1 MNSTGAA
8 RAKICPPESD
18 AEVVVLPGP
27 IPCEPPE
34 ARTSPGIAAEHEVGV
49 RGRFEMAVSVFERIA
64 DSVATIGGVFA
75 AFAIYE
81 FLHLGKQLQYPP
93 QMVAGAAFFFALLF
107 VYLMDWHGG
116 YQRGNSLLRI
126 RETERILRVAM
137 KAFLFVFPITFL
149 AGQLFSRWL
158 LVLGIVIVPLF
169 LVAEKQLFW
178 HGVRWMHARGYGVQN
193 VLIYGAGFTGRKV
206 FSALA
211 RSPKLGFNPV
221 AVVDDNSELSG
232 ETIYEH
238 SYRRERSV
246 SVVAG
251 PITREQIAEFG
262 ARQLI
267 IAIPSLSHNRFNDI
281 LAEAVAAGA
290 RVAFVPRLSFSSE
303 ATTNCAE
310 IDGLLI
316 SELGYLPNPPAYEV
330 AKRMFDFVCSIFL
343 IALATPLAI
352 VIAVLIRQDSPGPIF
367 FSQERIGRGGKPFRL
382 YKFRSMYVN
391 APKYALH
398 PNVADDP
405 RITPIGRILR
415 RTSLDEL
422 PQLINVL
429 RGEMSLVGPRP
440 EMPFIVEQYSVH
452 QRQRLDVIPGITGI
466 WQLSADRAFLIHE
479 NIFYDLYYIRHRSF
493 FMDVAILLHTVAF
506 AMRGI

>member
-1 MNSTGAA
+1 MNTTGVA
-8 RAKICPPESD
+8 RARVRPAED
-18 AEVVVLPGP
+18 ARPLRGP
-27 IPCEPPE
+27 VPCEPVEPRRASRGADE
-34 ARTSPGIAAEHEVGV
+34 KVVGAK
-49 RGRFEMAVSVFERIA
+49 RRFEAAVNILERVA
-64 DSVATIGGVFA
+64 DVLVVVSGVFA
-75 AFAIYE
+75 TCAIYE
-81 FLHLGKQLQYPP
+81 VLHLGKNLHYPFHL
-93 QMVAGAAFFFALLF
+93 VASAAAFFALLF
-107 VYLMDWHGG
+107 VYLMDWDGG

-158 LVLGIVIVPLF
+158 LVLAILIVPML

-178 HGVRWMHARGYGVQN
+178 QCVRWTHAKGYGVEN

-211 RSPKLGFNPV
+211 RSPKLGFDPI
-221 AVVDDNSELSG
+221 AVVDDNQGLAG
-232 ETIYEH
+232 EMIFEH

-246 SVVAG
+246 SVIPG
-251 PITREQIAEFG
+251 PITRQQIADCG

-267 IAIPSLSHNRFNDI
+267 IAIPSLSQERFNEV
-281 LAEAVAAGA
+281 LAEAMAADA

-316 SELGYLPNPPAYEV
+316 SELGYLPNPPAYEIT
-330 AKRMFDFVCSIFL
+330 KRVFDFLASIVL
-343 IALATPLAI
+343 IAFALPLGI
-352 VIAVLIRQDSPGPIF
+352 VIAALVRQDSRGPIL
-367 FSQERIGRGGKPFRL
+367 FSQKRIGRGGKPFRL
-382 YKFRSMYVN
+382 YKFRSMYVD
-391 APKYALH
+391 APEYALH
-398 PNVADDP
+398 PQEASDP
-405 RITPIGRILR
+405 RITRVGRFLR

-429 RGEMSLVGPRP
+429 KGEMSLVGPRP
-440 EMPFIVEQYSVH
+440 EMPFIVERYNAH

-466 WQLSADRAFLIHE
+466 WQLSADRSFLIHE

>member
-1 MNSTGAA
+1 MSTTGAA
-8 RAKICPPESD
+8 PAKVRVSVDVHLSPGPAPSD
-18 AEVVVLPGP
+18 ALKSGRALSGAGQNVAAGKRNFETVVSILERAGDFFAVVTGVL
-27 IPCEPPE
+27 
-34 ARTSPGIAAEHEVGV
+34 AAC
-49 RGRFEMAVSVFERIA
+49 
-64 DSVATIGGVFA
+64 
-75 AFAIYE
+75 AIYDV
-81 FLHLGKQLQYPP
+81 LRLGKHLEYPP
-93 QMVAGAAFFFALLF
+93 HLVLGAAACFATLF
-107 VYLMDWHGG
+107 VYLMDWDGG

-126 RETERILRVAM
+126 RETERILRVGM

-158 LVLGIVIVPLF
+158 LTLAVLTLPVC

-178 HGVRWMHARGYGVQN
+178 QCVRWMHAKGHGVEN

-221 AVVDDNSELSG
+221 AVVDDNRNLAG

-246 SVVAG
+246 SVVPG
-251 PITREQIAEFG
+251 PITRQTIAAYG
-262 ARQLI
+262 ARQII
-267 IAIPSLSHNRFNDI
+267 IAIPSLPHDRFNEV
-281 LAEAVAAGA
+281 LAEAMAARA

-303 ATTNCAE
+303 ATANCAE

-316 SELGYLPNPPAYEV
+316 SELGHLPNPPAYEIT
-330 AKRMFDFVCSIFL
+330 KRVFDFVSSIAL
-343 IALATPLAI
+343 IALAFPLGVI
-352 VIAVLIRQDSPGPIF
+352 IAVLVWRDSPGPIL
-367 FSQERIGRGGKPFRL
+367 FSQERIGRAGKPFRL
-382 YKFRSMYVN
+382 YKFRSMYVD

-398 PNVADDP
+398 PQDAEDP
-405 RITPIGRILR
+405 RITPFGRFLR

-429 RGEMSLVGPRP
+429 KGEMSLVGPRP
-440 EMPFIVEQYSVH
+440 EMPFIVEQYNAH
-452 QRQRLDVIPGITGI
+452 QRQRLDVIPGITGL

-493 FMDVAILLHTVAF
+493 FMDVAVLLHTIAF
-506 AMRGI
+506 SMKGV

>member
-1 MNSTGAA
+1 MNTTGAA
-8 RAKICPPESD
+8 RARVRSS
-18 AEVVVLPGP
+18 EVVGPSPGP
-27 IPCEPPE
+27 VRCEPQE
-34 ARTSPGIAAEHEVGV
+34 TRRTS
-49 RGRFEMAVSVFERIA
+49 RIA
-64 DSVATIGGVFA
+64 GERAVGTKRTFETIVNVLERVADAVVVASGVFA
-75 AFAIYE
+75 ACAIYE
-81 FLHLGKQLQYPP
+81 ALHLGKQTQYPFRL
-93 QMVAGAAFFFALLF
+93 VVIAAAFFTLLF
-107 VYLMDWHGG
+107 IYLMELDGG

-158 LVLGIVIVPLF
+158 LIIAILVVPLL

-178 HGVRWMHARGYGVQN
+178 QCVLWAHGKGHGVEK

-221 AVVDDNSELSG
+221 AVVDDSQDLAG
-232 ETIYEH
+232 EMIFEH

-246 SVVAG
+246 PVIPG
-251 PITREQIAEFG
+251 PITRKHIVDCG

-267 IAIPSLSHNRFNDI
+267 IAIPSLSHERFNQV
-281 LAEAVAAGA
+281 LSEANAANA

-316 SELGYLPNPPAYEV
+316 SELGHLPNPPAYEIT
-330 AKRMFDFVCSIFL
+330 KRVFDFFSSIVL
-343 IALATPLAI
+343 IAFAFPLGI
-352 VIAVLIRQDSPGPIF
+352 VIAALVRQDSPGPILF
-367 FSQERIGRGGKPFRL
+367 TQERIGRGGKPFRL
-382 YKFRSMYVN
+382 YKFRSMYVD

-398 PNVADDP
+398 PQEGTDP
-405 RITPIGRILR
+405 RITRVGRFLR

-440 EMPFIVEQYSVH
+440 EMPFIVEQYNVN

-466 WQLSADRAFLIHE
+466 WQLSADRSFLIHE
-479 NIFYDLYYIRHRSF
+479 NIFYDLYYIKHRSF

>member
-1 MNSTGAA
+1 MNTAGVA
-8 RAKICPPESD
+8 RARIRPSEDVPPS
-18 AEVVVLPGP
+18 LGP
-27 IPCEPPE
+27 VPCEPLD
-34 ARTSPGIAAEHEVGV
+34 ARRNWRGADERVLGAKWKFETIVNVLERVVDILVVVSGV
-49 RGRFEMAVSVFERIA
+49 LGAC
-64 DSVATIGGVFA
+64 
-75 AFAIYE
+75 AIYE
-81 FLHLGKQLQYPP
+81 ILHLGRQLHYPFHV
-93 QMVAGAAFFFALLF
+93 VASAAVCFALLF
-107 VYLMDWHGG
+107 VYLMDWDGG

-126 RETERILRVAM
+126 RETERILRVTV
-137 KAFLFVFPITFL
+137 KAFLFIFPITFL

-158 LVLGIVIVPLF
+158 LAIAILIVPLL
-169 LVAEKQLFW
+169 LVAEKQIFLQCVRW
-178 HGVRWMHARGYGVQN
+178 AHAKGHGVEN

-221 AVVDDNSELSG
+221 ALVDDNQDLAG
-232 ETIYEH
+232 EIIFEH

-246 SVVAG
+246 RVIPG
-251 PITREQIAEFG
+251 PITKQQIADCG

-267 IAIPSLSHNRFNDI
+267 IAIPSLPQERFNEV
-281 LAEAVAAGA
+281 LAEAVAADA
-290 RVAFVPRLSFSSE
+290 SVAFVPRLSFSSE

-316 SELGYLPNPPAYEV
+316 SELGYAPNPPAYEI
-330 AKRMFDFVCSIFL
+330 AKRVFDFLSSIVL
-343 IALATPLAI
+343 ITFALPLGI
-352 VIAVLIRQDSPGPIF
+352 VIAALVRQDSPGPIL
-367 FSQERIGRGGKPFRL
+367 FSQQRIGRGGKPFRL
-382 YKFRSMYVN
+382 YKFRSMYVD
-391 APKYALH
+391 APEYALH
-398 PNVADDP
+398 PQTASDP
-405 RITPIGRILR
+405 RVTRVGRFLR

-440 EMPFIVEQYSVH
+440 EMPFVVEQYSAH

-466 WQLSADRAFLIHE
+466 WQLSADRSFLIHE

>member
-1 MNSTGAA
+1 M
-8 RAKICPPESD
+8 
-18 AEVVVLPGP
+18 VV
-27 IPCEPPE
+27 
-34 ARTSPGIAAEHEVGV
+34 S
-49 RGRFEMAVSVFERIA
+49 
-64 DSVATIGGVFA
+64 GVFA
-75 AFAIYE
+75 ACAIYE
-81 FLHLGKQLQYPP
+81 VLHLGRQLHYPFHV
-93 QMVAGAAFFFALLF
+93 VASAAAFFALLF
-107 VYLMDWHGG
+107 VYLMDWDGG

-126 RETERILRVAM
+126 RETERILRVAV
-137 KAFLFVFPITFL
+137 KTFLFVFPITFL
-149 AGQLFSRWL
+149 AGHLFSRWL
-158 LVLGIVIVPLF
+158 LILAILIVPLL
-169 LVAEKQLFW
+169 LVAEKQIFW
-178 HGVRWMHARGYGVQN
+178 QCVRWAHAKGHGVEN

-221 AVVDDNSELSG
+221 AVVDDNQDLAG
-232 ETIYEH
+232 EMIFEH
-238 SYRRERSV
+238 SYRRQRSAPV
-246 SVVAG
+246 LPG
-251 PITREQIAEFG
+251 PITRQQIADCG

-267 IAIPSLSHNRFNDI
+267 IAIPSLSQERFNQV
-281 LAEAVAAGA
+281 LAEAVAADA

-316 SELGYLPNPPAYEV
+316 SELGYAPNPPAYEI
-330 AKRMFDFVCSIFL
+330 AKRAFDFLASIVLMVFVL
-343 IALATPLAI
+343 PLGL
-352 VIAVLIRQDSPGPIF
+352 VIAALVRQDSPGPIL
-367 FSQERIGRGGKPFRL
+367 FSQQRVGRGGKLFRL
-382 YKFRSMYVN
+382 YKFRSMYVD

-398 PNVADDP
+398 PQETADP
-405 RITPIGRILR
+405 RITRVGRFLR

-429 RGEMSLVGPRP
+429 KGEMSLVGPRP
-440 EMPFIVEQYSVH
+440 EMPFIVERYNAH

-466 WQLSADRAFLIHE
+466 WQLSADRSFLIHE

>member
-1 MNSTGAA
+1 MNTAGVA
-8 RAKICPPESD
+8 RARARISEDVPVSS
-18 AEVVVLPGP
+18 GP
-27 IPCEPPE
+27 SPCEPLRVCRPSSGIG
-34 ARTSPGIAAEHEVGV
+34 ARDAGV
-49 RGRFEMAVSVFERIA
+49 QRRFEATVNVLERVADFLAVVS
-64 DSVATIGGVFA
+64 GVLTA
-75 AFAIYE
+75 CVIYE
-81 FLHLGKQLQYPP
+81 SLHLGKHLQYPFHL
-93 QMVAGAAFFFALLF
+93 VASAAAFFALLF
-107 VYLMDWHGG
+107 VFVMDWEGG

-126 RETERILRVAM
+126 RETERILRVVM

-149 AGQLFSRWL
+149 AGQLFSRGL
-158 LVLGIVIVPLF
+158 LILGILILPLF
-169 LVAEKQLFW
+169 LVAEKQFFW
-178 HGVRWMHARGYGVQN
+178 QCVQRMHAKGLGVEN

-221 AVVDDNSELSG
+221 AVVDDNCDLVG
-232 ETIYEH
+232 EPIFEH

-246 SVVAG
+246 SVIPG
-251 PITREQIAEFG
+251 PITKQQIADCG
-262 ARQLI
+262 ARQVI
-267 IAIPSLSHNRFNDI
+267 IAIPSLPHDRFNEV
-281 LAEAVAAGA
+281 LAEALAADA

-316 SELGYLPNPPAYEV
+316 SELGHLPNPPAYEM
-330 AKRMFDFVCSIFL
+330 AKRLFDFLSSI
-343 IALATPLAI
+343 
-352 VIAVLIRQDSPGPIF
+352 VLITLALPLGVIIAILVRQDSPGPILF
-367 FSQERIGRGGKPFRL
+367 TQKRIGRGGKPFRL
-382 YKFRSMYVN
+382 YKFRSMYTD

-398 PNVADDP
+398 PQAAEDP
-405 RITPIGRILR
+405 RITPVGRFLR

-440 EMPFIVEQYSVH
+440 EMPFIVEQYNTH
-452 QRQRLDVIPGITGI
+452 QRQRLDVIPGITGL

-493 FMDVAILLHTVAF
+493 FMDVAILLHTLAF

>member
-1 MNSTGAA
+1 MNTTGAA
-8 RAKICPPESD
+8 RARIRPTEDVGPS
-18 AEVVVLPGP
+18 PGP
-27 IPCEPPE
+27 VPCEPLE
-34 ARTSPGIAAEHEVGV
+34 ARRTSSDAAEGVVGAK
-49 RGRFEMAVSVFERIA
+49 RRFEAAVNVLERVA
-64 DSVATIGGVFA
+64 DLFVVVSGVFA
-75 AFAIYE
+75 ACAIYE
-81 FLHLGKQLQYPP
+81 ALHLGKHLHYPFHL
-93 QMVAGAAFFFALLF
+93 VGGGAACFALLF
-107 VYLMDWHGG
+107 VYLMDWDGG

-137 KAFLFVFPITFL
+137 KAFLFIFPITFL

-158 LVLGIVIVPLF
+158 LVLAILIVPLF

-178 HGVRWMHARGYGVQN
+178 QCVRWTHAKGYGVEN

-211 RSPKLGFNPV
+211 RSPKLGFVPV
-221 AVVDDNSELSG
+221 AVVDDNLDLAG
-232 ETIYEH
+232 EMIFEH
-238 SYRRERSV
+238 SYRRQRSV
-246 SVVAG
+246 SVIPG
-251 PITREQIAEFG
+251 PITKQQIADCG
-262 ARQLI
+262 ARQII
-267 IAIPSLSHNRFNDI
+267 IAIPSLPQERFNEVM
-281 LAEAVAAGA
+281 AEAIAADA

-316 SELGYLPNPPAYEV
+316 SELGHLPNPPAYEIT
-330 AKRMFDFVCSIFL
+330 KRVFDFLSSIVL
-343 IALATPLAI
+343 IVFALPLGI
-352 VIAVLIRQDSPGPIF
+352 VIAALVRQDSPGPIL
-367 FSQERIGRGGKPFRL
+367 FSQKRIGRRGKPFRL
-382 YKFRSMYVN
+382 YKFRTMHAD
-391 APKYALH
+391 APEYALH
-398 PNVADDP
+398 PQESSDP
-405 RITPIGRILR
+405 RITPVGRILR

-440 EMPFIVEQYSVH
+440 EMPFIVEQYNAH

-466 WQLSADRAFLIHE
+466 WQLSADRTFLIHE

-493 FMDVAILLHTVAF
+493 FMDEAILLHTVAF

>member
-1 MNSTGAA
+1 MNTAGVA
-8 RAKICPPESD
+8 RARARISETVPIS
-18 AEVVVLPGP
+18 PGP
-27 IPCEPPE
+27 HPCEPLE
-34 ARTSPGIAAEHEVGV
+34 VRRTSSGIGERGEGV
-49 RGRFEMAVSVFERIA
+49 QRRFEAVVNVLERVA
-64 DSVATIGGVFA
+64 DFSAVVIGVFA
-75 AFAIYE
+75 ARAIHE
-81 FLHLGKQLQYPP
+81 SLHLGKDVRYPFHV
-93 QMVAGAAFFFALLF
+93 VASGAAFFALVF
-107 VYLMDWHGG
+107 VFLMDWEGG

-126 RETERILRVAM
+126 RETERILRVGM

-158 LVLGIVIVPLF
+158 LILAMSILPLF

-178 HGVRWMHARGYGVQN
+178 QCVRRMHAKGHGVEN

-221 AVVDDNSELSG
+221 AVVDDNRDLAG
-232 ETIYEH
+232 ETIFEH

-246 SVVAG
+246 SIIPG
-251 PITREQIAEFG
+251 PITRQQIADCG
-262 ARQLI
+262 ARRVI
-267 IAIPSLSHNRFNDI
+267 VAIPSIPHDRFNEV
-281 LAEAVAAGA
+281 LAEAIAAEA

-303 ATTNCAE
+303 ATTQCAE

-316 SELGYLPNPPAYEV
+316 SELGYLPKSPAYEM
-330 AKRMFDFVCSIFL
+330 AKRVFDFLSSI
-343 IALATPLAI
+343 
-352 VIAVLIRQDSPGPIF
+352 VLIILALPLGVIIAILVRQDSPGPIL
-367 FSQERIGRGGKPFRL
+367 FSQLRIGRGGKPFRL
-382 YKFRSMYVN
+382 YKFRSMYVD
-391 APKYALH
+391 AAKYGLH
-398 PNVADDP
+398 PQEAEDP
-405 RITPIGRILR
+405 RITLVGRFLR

-440 EMPFIVEQYSVH
+440 EMPFIVEQYNTH
-452 QRQRLDVIPGITGI
+452 QRQRLEVIPGITGL

-493 FMDVAILLHTVAF
+493 FMDVAILLHTLAF

>member
-1 MNSTGAA
+1 MSTTGAA
-8 RAKICPPESD
+8 PAKVRVSVNVHLPPGPAPSNTLEIRRAPSSTGKR
-18 AEVVVLPGP
+18 AAGGQRRFEVVVNIL
-27 IPCEPPE
+27 E
-34 ARTSPGIAAEHEVGV
+34 RAADFVAVVTGV
-49 RGRFEMAVSVFERIA
+49 
-64 DSVATIGGVFA
+64 VAA
-75 AFAIYE
+75 YAIYDS
-81 FLHLGKQLQYPP
+81 LHLGKHLQYPLHLL
-93 QMVAGAAFFFALLF
+93 VSAAAFFAMLF
-107 VYLMDWHGG
+107 VYLMDWDGG

-158 LVLGIVIVPLF
+158 LTLGLLTLPVC
-169 LVAEKQLFW
+169 LVAERQFLW
-178 HGVRWMHARGYGVQN
+178 HCVRWMHAKGYGVEN
-193 VLIYGAGFTGRKV
+193 VLIYGAGFTGHKV

-211 RSPKLGFNPV
+211 RSPKLGLNPV
-221 AVVDDNSELSG
+221 AVVDDNRDLAG
-232 ETIYEH
+232 ETIFEH

-246 SVVAG
+246 SVIPG
-251 PITREQIAEFG
+251 PITKQTIADCG

-267 IAIPSLSHNRFNDI
+267 IAIPSLPHDRFNEV
-281 LAEAVAAGA
+281 LAEAMAADA

-316 SELGYLPNPPAYEV
+316 SELGHLPNPPAYEIT
-330 AKRMFDFVCSIFL
+330 KRVFDFLSSIVL
-343 IALATPLAI
+343 IALTLPLGVI
-352 VIAVLIRQDSPGPIF
+352 IAVLVWRDSSGPVL

-382 YKFRSMYVN
+382 YKFRSMYAD

-398 PNVADDP
+398 PQAAEDP
-405 RITPIGRILR
+405 RITPVGRFLR

-440 EMPFIVEQYSVH
+440 EMPFIAEQYNTH
-452 QRQRLDVIPGITGI
+452 QRQRLDVIPGITGL

-493 FMDVAILLHTVAF
+493 FMDVAILLHTIAF
-506 AMRGI
+506 AMKGV

>member
-1 MNSTGAA
+1 MSTTGMAGTGVHPAHGA
-8 RAKICPPESD
+8 RLPLGLPPLAAPSD
-18 AEVVVLPGP
+18 PRISSQG
-27 IPCEPPE
+27 
-34 ARTSPGIAAEHEVGV
+34 
-49 RGRFEMAVSVFERIA
+49 RGREAGVPRKFETVVNLLERVVDLAAVIA
-64 DSVATIGGVFA
+64 GVLV
-75 AFAIYE
+75 AFATYQTMQ
-81 FLHLGKQLQYPP
+81 LGKQVHYSLHF
-93 QMVAGAAFFFALLF
+93 VAAAAVVFAVLF
-107 VYLMDWHGG
+107 VFLMEWSGG

-126 RETERILRVAM
+126 RETERILRVTA

-158 LVLGIVIVPLF
+158 LVLAAAIVPLL
-169 LVAEKQLFW
+169 LVGEKQLFLQC
-178 HGVRWMHARGYGVQN
+178 VRWMHARGHGVEN

-221 AVVDDNSELSG
+221 AIVDDNPVLAG
-232 ETIYEH
+232 ETMFEH

-251 PITREQIAEFG
+251 PISRKMIADCG

-267 IAIPSLSHNRFNDI
+267 VAIPSLPHDRFSEV
-281 LAEAVAAGA
+281 LAEAQAADA

-303 ATTNCAE
+303 ATSNCAE
-310 IDGLLI
+310 IDGLFI
-316 SELGYLPNPPAYEV
+316 SELGVPPNSPAYEI
-330 AKRMFDFVCSIFL
+330 AKRIFDFLAGVILFVF
-343 IALATPLAI
+343 ALPLGL
-352 VIAVLIRQDSPGPIF
+352 VIAALIRQDSPGPVLF
-367 FSQERIGRGGKPFRL
+367 TQERIGRGGRPFRL

-398 PNVADDP
+398 PRDAEDP
-405 RITPIGRILR
+405 RITRVGRFLR
-415 RTSLDEL
+415 RSSLDEL

-440 EMPFIVEQYSVH
+440 EMPFIVKKYNPH

-493 FMDVAILLHTVAF
+493 FMDVAILLHTLAF

>member
-1 MNSTGAA
+1 VSVDVHPSPGPGEARRVSTGTKE
-8 RAKICPPESD
+8 RD
-18 AEVVVLPGP
+18 QGGQ
-27 IPCEPPE
+27 
-34 ARTSPGIAAEHEVGV
+34 R
-49 RGRFEMAVSVFERIA
+49 RFEATVNILERAADFFAVVTGV
-64 DSVATIGGVFA
+64 VAAG
-75 AFAIYE
+75 AIYDS
-81 FLHLGKQLQYPP
+81 LQLGRHLQYPYHL
-93 QMVAGAAFFFALLF
+93 VLSAAAFFATLF
-107 VYLMDWHGG
+107 VYLMDWDGG

-126 RETERILRVAM
+126 RETERILRVVM
-137 KAFLFVFPITFL
+137 KAFLFIFPITFL

-158 LVLGIVIVPLF
+158 LILAVLTLPVC

-178 HGVRWMHARGYGVQN
+178 HCIRWMHAKGHGVEN

-221 AVVDDNSELSG
+221 AVIDDNRDLAG
-232 ETIYEH
+232 ETIFEH

-246 SVVAG
+246 TVIPG
-251 PITREQIAEFG
+251 PITKQIIADYR
-262 ARQLI
+262 ARHII
-267 IAIPSLSHNRFNDI
+267 IAIPSLLHDRFNEV
-281 LAEAVAAGA
+281 LVEARAASA

-316 SELGYLPNPPAYEV
+316 SELGHLPNSPAYEIT
-330 AKRMFDFVCSIFL
+330 KRIFDFLASIIL
-343 IALATPLAI
+343 IALAFPLGVI
-352 VIAVLIRQDSPGPIF
+352 IAVLIRWDSSGPILF
-367 FSQERIGRGGKPFRL
+367 TQERIGRGGKPFSL
-382 YKFRSMYVN
+382 YKFRSMYVD

-398 PNVADDP
+398 PEDAEDP
-405 RITPIGRILR
+405 RITPVGRFLR

-440 EMPFIVEQYSVH
+440 EMPFIVEQYNAH
-452 QRQRLDVIPGITGI
+452 QRQRLDVIPGITGL

-493 FMDVAILLHTVAF
+493 FMDIAVLVHTIAF
-506 AMRGI
+506 AMKGI